1 MNIGIVSIRYAK
13 ALYAYAKEH
22 DAQAAVYDNM
32 RQLKTVLRSVKE
44 LPTMLKSPSLTNSE
58 KVNIICS
65 AVEPSP
71 VLEHFITLVV
81 KQEREDMLL
90 YIAYAYIDI
99 YRQENKI
106 VAMKVTTAQP
116 MSNTFLS
123 KFENIIKA
131 RNDVTVVV
139 RNVVDESI
147 IGGFLCEAN
156 YVRYDASIRNQLSE
170 IRRKIVKSN
179 KKIV

>member
-1 MNIGIVSIRYAK
+1 MNTGVVSIRYAK

-22 DAQAAVYDNM
+22 DAQVAVYKNM
-32 RQLKTVLRSVKE
+32 RQLKNVMRSAKE
-44 LPTMLKSPSLTNSE
+44 LPTMLKNPSLTHSE
-58 KVNIICS
+58 KVDIICS
-65 AVEPSP
+65 AVESSP
-71 VLEHFITLVV
+71 VFRHFITLVV

-90 YIAYAYIDI
+90 YIAYAYIGI

-116 MSNTFLS
+116 MAKPFLC
-123 KFENIIKA
+123 KLENIMKA
-131 RNDVTVVV
+131 HNDVRVVV
-139 RNVVDESI
+139 SNVVDESI
-147 IGGFLCEAN
+147 IGGFVCEAN
-156 YVRYDASIRNQLSE
+156 YIRYDASIRNQLNE

>member
-65 AVEPSP
+65 AMEPSP
-71 VLEHFITLVV
+71 VFEHFITLVV

-116 MSNTFLS
+116 MSNNLLS